1 MKMFVSGIILA
12 VALCGVSGAQGTTAN
27 SGAAAQTQNP
37 MPPQAASST
46 SAQPSRNTVIA
57 KTRIAPG
64 SVIPVHLTKSIDAK
78 KVKTGD
84 EVDAEVTEDLK
95 AGNGEIIVPKNTKVI
110 GRVTEAQA
118 RNKEQK
124 ESQVGITFDHAVMKN
139 GGDMALP
146 MSIQAIVAPSYLTG
160 GNNGSSTEATAQ
172 PSTTPSTSGMSPGNS
187 RAGSMGT
194 PQPANPG
201 TAADEGPTNT
211 SGNNARQPITANT
224 QGVLGIPNLTLS
236 TTANSTQGSVVSSE
250 KNNVKLEGGTLLL
263 LRVNQ

>member
-1 MKMFVSGIILA
+1 MKILASGILLA
-12 VALCGVSGAQGTTAN
+12 VALCGVSGAQGTAQN
-27 SGAAAQTQNP
+27 GGAAAPNQNP
-37 MPPQAASST
+37 TPPQAASST
-46 SAQPSRNTVIA
+46 SAQPSRNT
-57 KTRIAPG
+57 RIAPG
-64 SVIPVHLTKSIDAK
+64 SVIPVQLTKSIDAK

-84 EVDAEVTEDLK
+84 EVDAQVTEDLK

-160 GNNGSSTEATAQ
+160 GNNSSSAEGSAQ
-172 PSTTPSTSGMSPGNS
+172 PSTTPATGGMSPGNNHS
-187 RAGSMGT
+187 GSMGA
-194 PQPANPG
+194 PQSQNPS
-201 TAADEGPTNT
+201 TEAVEGPTTT
-211 SGNNARQPITANT
+211 SGNNARPPITGNT
-224 QGVLGIPNLTLS
+224 QGVLGIPHLTLS
-236 TTANSTQGSVVSSE
+236 TTANSTQGSVMSSE

>member
-12 VALCGVSGAQGTTAN
+12 VALCGVSGAQATTQN
-27 SGAAAQTQNP
+27 SGAAAQSQSP
-37 MPPQAASST
+37 MPPQAGSSPST
-46 SAQPSRNTVIA
+46 EPSRN
-57 KTRIAPG
+57 TRIAPG
-64 SVIPVHLTKSIDAK
+64 SVIPVQLTKSIDAK

-84 EVDAEVTEDLK
+84 EVDAQVTEDLK

-124 ESQVGITFDHAVMKN
+124 ESQVGITFDHAVMKD

-160 GNNGSSTEATAQ
+160 ANNGSSTEGTAQ
-172 PSTTPSTSGMSPGNS
+172 PSTTQAASGMSPGNS
-187 RAGSMGT
+187 RSGSMGA
-194 PQPANPG
+194 PQPANPSP
-201 TAADEGPTNT
+201 AADEGPNTT
-211 SGNNARQPITANT
+211 SGNNARQPITGNT
-224 QGVLGIPNLTLS
+224 QGVLGIPHLTLS